1 MYHVITSRKRKRS
14 SCVTAPNVCETFP
27 ISTDGP
33 VGSPD
38 ESVLETTETIAESP
52 LGSDSSVCIQS
63 SPHASNDPKIYTDK
77 DKQTCDNS
85 INEEIDNV
93 LFSSSI
99 LEEYMSCNDI
109 EDTQSK
115 DNCDPRKAMSTIS
128 NNTSAYGDSDVIAKK
143 EGGQVEE
150 EDGLYPEDF
159 NFIFNTSAFLPQEDS
174 NTKTYA
180 SYQQPPKPITGGS
193 VNPCTHDQFTA
204 CAESDRVQYPSD
216 TFYGLPLAVQRCL
229 KEFRGISKLY
239 GKGSPVYIV
248 VLT

>member
-1 MYHVITSRKRKRS
+1 M
-14 SCVTAPNVCETFP
+14 CETFP

-33 VGSPD
+33 VRSPD

-52 LGSDSSVCIQS
+52 VGSDSSVCIQS
-63 SPHASNDPKIYTDK
+63 SPHTSSDPRIYTDK

-85 INEEIDNV
+85 INEEIDHV

-115 DNCDPRKAMSTIS
+115 DNCDSRKPMSTIS
-128 NNTSAYGDSDVIAKK
+128 NSTSAYRDSDVMAKK

-174 NTKTYA
+174 NTKTYGEYTTERGA
-180 SYQQPPKPITGGS
+180 SYQQTPKPITGGS
-193 VNPCTHDQFTA
+193 VMQVNSCTHDQFTA

-239 GKGSPVYIV
+239 GKGWQSWLVYIIF